1 VTCWRRRAAHAAA
14 AVRPNCEER
23 GVALVVVLGFL
34 AVMSMITI
42 GIVGAART
50 AATSASRALV
60 RAQAQAAVES
70 GIDYGINVLLAARGF
85 APELLAKPEVV
96 TVGGF
101 RVVVS
106 ARPEHAK
113 VDLNHASADLLAL
126 LFVAGGAGRAR
137 ADALASAVED
147 WRDGDQ
153 LVRVN
158 GAELRQYEE
167 AGLGYGPANQF
178 FRSADELRL
187 VLGLDRRLYD
197 CVRTEVTILSQRP
210 GLDIAYADPAIRR
223 AAGIDGAAVRGAL
236 EIRPGDV
243 FEITARLDDSSR
255 GVRRAE
261 RATVRLTGNPS
272 DPYSVLS
279 FEPAR
284 PLEEAAQRACP
295 KRAIRAEP

>member
-1 VTCWRRRAAHAAA
+1 MVHAAA
-14 AVRPNCEER
+14 AVRPNNEER

-34 AVMSMITI
+34 AVMSLITI

-50 AATSASRALV
+50 AATSASRELV

-70 GIDYGINVLLAARGF
+70 GIDYGISTLLNAQGF
-85 APELLAKPEVV
+85 APRLVVKPDVV
-96 TVGGF
+96 TIGGF

-106 ARPEHAK
+106 ARPEHGK
-113 VDLNHASADLLAL
+113 VDLNHASGNLLAL
-126 LFVAGGAGRAR
+126 LFVAGGAGQAR
-137 ADALASAVED
+137 ADALAAAVED

-158 GAELRQYEE
+158 GAERREYEE

-210 GLDIAYADPAIRR
+210 GLELEYASPSIRR
-223 AAGIDGAAVRGAL
+223 AAGVEETAVRGAL
-236 EIRPGDV
+236 EMRPGDV
-243 FEITARLDDSSR
+243 FEITARLDDASR

-261 RATVRLTGNPS
+261 RAIVRLTGNPS

-295 KRAIRAEP
+295 KRAARDEP